1 MEWLRLIGVA
11 VVVVGFALR
20 LRVTVVV
27 LAAGIATGLV
37 AKGLD
42 GGFGPGILPALGQAF
57 VNGRIITLLVLSL
70 PVLGLLERAGLQE
83 ECSRVIRRA
92 GAATAGR
99 LLVAYHVFRSLIGI
113 AGIRLGSGHVIF
125 TRPLVVPMAL
135 PAAGLAGSAGPGGS
149 EGGASGV
156 EVSPDDA
163 DRAVEVDRIKAAAS
177 ASENYAN
184 FFGQN
189 LFFGSPGVALVV
201 KNLADNGHVV
211 SALLVAKLA
220 IPVAIAALLLAGL
233 QYALLDRW
241 LRRRQAARAA
251 SPAEIA
257 P

>member
-11 VVVVGFALR
+11 VVIVGFALR

-37 AKGLD
+37 AQQLD
-42 GGFGPGILPALGQAF
+42 GGFGPGILATLGKAF
-57 VNGRIITLLVLSL
+57 VNGRVITLVVLAL
-70 PVLGLLERAGLQE
+70 PALGLLERYGLQE
-83 ECSRVIRRA
+83 KCRDVIRRI
-92 GAATAGR
+92 GAATTGR
-99 LLVAYHVFRSLIGI
+99 LMLIYHLFRTAVVA
-113 AGIRLGSGHVIF
+113 AGVRISGHVIF

-135 PAAGLAGSAGPGGS
+135 PAARLEETS
-149 EGGASGV
+149 EGQAA
-156 EVSPDDA
+156 DD
-163 DRAVEVDRIKAAAS
+163 VDRVKGVAS

-220 IPVAIAALLLAGL
+220 IPVAVASLLLASV

-241 LRRRQAARAA
+241 LRRRRAAREGT
-251 SPAEIA
+251 P
-257 P
+257 

>member
-1 MEWLRLIGVA
+1 MEALRLIGVA

-27 LAAGIATGLV
+27 LAAGLVTALV
-37 AKGLD
+37 ARLLD
-42 GGFGPGILPALGQAF
+42 GSFGDGVLATLGTAF
-57 VNGRIITLLVLSL
+57 VNGRVITLLVLAL
-70 PVLGLLERAGLQE
+70 PVLGLLERSGLQE
-83 ECSRVIRRA
+83 ECRRVIRRV
-92 GAATAGR
+92 GGATAGR
-99 LLVAYHVFRSLIGI
+99 LLAVYHVFRSLVGL

-135 PAAGLAGSAGPGGS
+135 PAAGLREDGSD
-149 EGGASGV
+149 
-156 EVSPDDA
+156 PDA
-163 DRAVEVDRIKAAAS
+163 ALEVDRVKAGAS

-189 LFFGSPGVALVV
+189 LFLGSPGIALVV

-211 SALLVAKLA
+211 GALALAKLA
-220 IPVAIAALLLAGL
+220 IPIAVAALIIASI

-251 SPAEIA
+251 EPTS
-257 P
+257 

>member
-11 VVVVGFALR
+11 VVIVGFALR

-27 LAAGIATGLV
+27 LTAGIATGLV
-37 AKGLD
+37 AQYLD
-42 GGFGPGILPALGQAF
+42 SGGFGPGVQATLDKVYGDLRVVLATLGKAF
-57 VNGRIITLLVLSL
+57 VNGRVITLVVLAL
-70 PVLGLLERAGLQE
+70 PALGLLERYGLQE
-83 ECSRVIRRA
+83 KCRDVIRRI
-92 GAATAGR
+92 GAATTGR
-99 LLVAYHVFRSLIGI
+99 LMLIYHLFRTAVVA
-113 AGIRLGSGHVIF
+113 AGVRISGHVIF

-135 PAAGLAGSAGPGGS
+135 PAARLEEAS
-149 EGGASGV
+149 EGQAA
-156 EVSPDDA
+156 DD
-163 DRAVEVDRIKAAAS
+163 VDRVKGVAS

-220 IPVAIAALLLAGL
+220 IPVALASLLLASV

-241 LRRRQAARAA
+241 LRRRRAAREVT
-251 SPAEIA
+251 P
-257 P
+257 